1 MSAVKAK
8 LNDGFARVAQGLASG
23 RRIELLDLLANGE
36 RPVEEIA
43 GALEMTIANC
53 SQHLQV
59 LRRAGLVASRREGNR
74 VWYGL
79 ASESVADLLRMLRD
93 VAFDRSADVRVAT
106 EAYLGGPV
114 EEVGRDELVARLQR
128 GDVVLVDV
136 RPHREFVAGH
146 ITGALSIPL
155 NELEAR
161 LTELPA
167 GVDIVAYCRG
177 RFCAFAE
184 QGVRILEAGGR
195 KAFRLVDGLPEWRRA
210 GHPVSAA
217 S

>member
-1 MSAVKAK
+1 
-8 LNDGFARVAQGLASG
+8 
-23 RRIELLDLLANGE
+23 
-36 RPVEEIA
+36 
-43 GALEMTIANC
+43 
-53 SQHLQV
+53 
-59 LRRAGLVASRREGNR
+59 
-74 VWYGL
+74 
-79 ASESVADLLRMLRD
+79 LLRTLRE
-93 VAFDRSADVRVAT
+93 VAFDQSADVRAST

-114 EEVGRDELVARLQR
+114 EEVGREELVARLER

-161 LTELPA
+161 LTELPP
-167 GVDIVAYCRG
+167 GLDVVAYCRG

-184 QGVRILEAGGR
+184 QGVRIIEAAGR

>member
-1 MSAVKAK
+1 MSAVKAR

-23 RRIELLDLLANGE
+23 RRIELLDVLAQGE
-36 RPVEEIA
+36 RPVDEVA
-43 GALEMTIANC
+43 AALEMTIANC

-59 LRRAGLVASRREGNR
+59 LRRAGLVASRRDGNR

-93 VAFDRSADVRVAT
+93 VAFDRSADVRAAT
-106 EAYLGGPV
+106 EAYLGGAV
-114 EEVGRDELVARLQR
+114 EEVGRDELVARLER

-136 RPHREFVAGH
+136 RPHREFVAAH

-161 LTELPA
+161 LTELPT
-167 GVDIVAYCRG
+167 GVDVVAYCRG
-177 RFCAFAE
+177 RFCAFAV
-184 QGVRILEAGGR
+184 QGVRILEAAGR

-210 GHPVSAA
+210 GHAVSAA

>member
-1 MSAVKAK
+1 MSVVKSE

-23 RRIELLDLLANGE
+23 RRIELLDLLAQGE
-36 RPVEEIA
+36 RSVDEVA

-59 LRRAGLVASRREGNR
+59 LRRAGLVAARRDGNR

-93 VAFDRSADVRVAT
+93 VAFERSADVRVAA

-114 EEVGRDELVARLQR
+114 VEVGRDELVARLQH

-146 ITGALSIPL
+146 ITGAVSIPL
-155 NELEAR
+155 DELEAR
-161 LTELPA
+161 LAELPA
-167 GVDIVAYCRG
+167 GVDVVAYCRG

-184 QGVRILEAGGR
+184 QGVRIIEAAGR
-195 KAFRLVDGLPEWRRA
+195 KAFRLMDGLPEWRRA
-210 GHPVSAA
+210 GYPVSAA

>member
-1 MSAVKAK
+1 MSAVKVR
-8 LNDGFARVAQGLASG
+8 LSDGFARVAQGLANG
-23 RRIELLDLLANGE
+23 RRIELLDLLAQGE
-36 RPVEEIA
+36 RPVDEIA
-43 GALEMTIANC
+43 RALEITIANC

-59 LRRAGLVASRREGNR
+59 LRRAGLVASRRDGNR

-79 ASESVADLLRMLRD
+79 ASETVVQLLTMLRD
-93 VAFDRSADVRVAT
+93 VAFDRSADVRAAA

-114 EEVGRDELVARLQR
+114 EEIDRDELAARLER
-128 GDVVLVDV
+128 GEVVLVDV

-155 NELEAR
+155 DELEAR
-161 LTELPA
+161 LIELPA
-167 GVDIVAYCRG
+167 GLDVVAYCRG

-184 QGVRILEAGGR
+184 QGVRIIEAAGR
-195 KAFRLVDGLPEWRRA
+195 RAFRLVEGLPEWRQA
-210 GHPVSAA
+210 GHPVSSA